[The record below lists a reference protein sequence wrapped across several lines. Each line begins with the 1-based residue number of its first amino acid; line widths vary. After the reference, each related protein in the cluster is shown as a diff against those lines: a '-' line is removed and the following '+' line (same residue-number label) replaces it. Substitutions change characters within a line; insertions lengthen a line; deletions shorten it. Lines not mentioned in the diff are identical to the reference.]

1 MGSFLCD
8 PSVFKNKDLLCAA
21 HGFQPMGDHDY
32 GAFFGYFVQ
41 RLLHSRLVVRV
52 KGCGRLVQK
61 QDRDIFQ
68 KCSCQRNTLSLAPG
82 QGCAAFAYHSIVA
95 LRQGGDEVVAACF
108 SAGVEHLLFGDALI
122 PEA

>member
-8 PSVFKNKDLLCAA
+8 PSAFKNKDLLCAA

-32 GAFFGYFVQ
+32 GAFFGYFIQ
-41 RLLHSRLVVRV
+41 RSLHHRFIVRV

-68 KCSCQRNTLSLAPG
+68 KRSCP
-82 QGCAAFAYHSIVA
+82 AFAYHSIVA